1 MPEDAAP
8 AVFPCTQLWVNWY
21 MYIQQNRAGISS
33 TTANAQRK
41 AHPCVPVP
49 TPPMG
54 FVCREARDS
63 MVRWI
68 RSKRYK
74 PVLNELFSPEDPG
87 MPVPPRS
94 NHHVGQTQPQQ
105 QQQQQ
110 IYFTRMWDAK
120 RDVMFIDEDIMFI
133 LCQLRSREDDP
144 IWVHMLVLALDT
156 RHIAVAAQDEDP
168 GKLRETLAEVM
179 AVMKNLETVY
189 CVVGDQP
196 QWTAPY
202 SMNLVAKLP
211 DNGISDVVYPRYR
224 TVEIG
229 NEEIDGA
236 TGRDCG
242 SKRRKL
248 ENGKEETA
256 EEKRKQLRRLGRDG
270 FVKRVCEGLE
280 VGKVKIVAAHVVH
293 SEPA

>member
-21 MYIQQNRAGISS
+21 MYIQQNRAAISS

-41 AHPCVPVP
+41 THPCVPVP

-68 RSKRYK
+68 KTKRYK
-74 PVLNELFSPEDPG
+74 PVLNELFSPEV
-87 MPVPPRS
+87 PVPLRTKCPAAQ
-94 NHHVGQTQPQQ
+94 V
-105 QQQQQ
+105 QQQ

-168 GKLRETLAEVM
+168 AKLRETLAEVM
-179 AVMKNLETVY
+179 EVMKNLETVY

-202 SMNLVAKLP
+202 SMNLVANLP
-211 DNGISDVVYPRYR
+211 DNGRSDVVYPRYR

-229 NEEIDGA
+229 NEGIDA
-236 TGRDCG
+236 TERNYGN
-242 SKRRKL
+242 KRRKL
-248 ENGKEETA
+248 GNGKEESA
-256 EEKRKQLRRLGRDG
+256 EEKRKQLRRQGKDG

-280 VGKVKIVAAHVVH
+280 MGKVKIVAAHVVH

>member
-54 FVCREARDS
+54 FVCREARGS
-63 MVRWI
+63 MVSWI

-74 PVLNELFSPEDPG
+74 PVLNELFSPEAPE
-87 MPVPPRS
+87 VSPRS
-94 NHHVGQTQPQQ
+94 KPPGAQIH
-105 QQQQQ
+105 QQ
-110 IYFTRMWDAK
+110 IYFTRMWDAT

-168 GKLRETLAEVM
+168 AKLRETLAEVM

-211 DNGISDVVYPRYR
+211 ENGVSDVVYPRYR
-224 TVEIG
+224 TMEVG
-229 NEEIDGA
+229 NE
-236 TGRDCG
+236 G
-242 SKRRKL
+242 SDAPEPNHGTKRRKL
-248 ENGKEETA
+248 ENGKEESP
-256 EEKRKQLRRLGRDG
+256 EEKRKQLRRQGKDG
-270 FVKRVCEGLE
+270 FVKSVCEGLE